1 MASNIDFLEQQL
13 TAISHAIDY
22 PPTPDLASGFWRR
35 LESSPTPAPSAQN
48 LRFAG
53 LAAVAAVA
61 AIALVVAVIAPA
73 RDAAADLFDRINIFE
88 MDRSTEG
95 LPTDITGEPSTLEQA
110 QTALGARILQPG
122 DPSLRLERVLL
133 QNYGEVYVAV
143 LFYQGDDTS
152 FALFASN
159 AFVGKGLP
167 SGGDATAEQ
176 VDGLDG
182 EAYWLTGRRIVQSL
196 RSDGAV
202 ITGSERVTDANTLIW
217 AQDEFMYR
225 IEGDLDKDEAIAIAQ
240 SLR

>member
-35 LESSPTPAPSAQN
+35 LQLRPSPDLRR

-53 LAAVAAVA
+53 MAAVVAVA
-61 AIALVVAVIAPA
+61 AIALAVAAIAPA
-73 RDAAADLFDRINIFE
+73 RDAAADLFHRINIFE
-88 MDRSTEG
+88 TDRSTES
-95 LPTDITGEPSTLEQA
+95 LPSEITGEPSTLEQA
-110 QTALGARILQPG
+110 QTALGTHILQPS
-122 DPSLRLERVLL
+122 DPSLKLERVLL

-143 LFYQGDDTS
+143 LFYHSDDTS
-152 FALFASN
+152 FALFGSN

-167 SGGDATAEQ
+167 VGGDATSES
-176 VDGLDG
+176 VSGLGG

-196 RSDGAV
+196 DLRGDV
-202 ITGSERVTDANTLIW
+202 IIESERVTDANTLVW
-217 AQDEFMYR
+217 AQDQFMYR
-225 IEGDLDKDEAIAIAQ
+225 IEGDIERDEAIAIAR